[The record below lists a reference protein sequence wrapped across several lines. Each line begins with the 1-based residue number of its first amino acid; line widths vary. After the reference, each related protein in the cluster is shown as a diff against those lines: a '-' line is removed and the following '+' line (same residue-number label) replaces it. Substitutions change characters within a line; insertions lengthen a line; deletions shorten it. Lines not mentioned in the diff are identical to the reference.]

1 MAWAGCHDSW
11 SMMRAAVT
19 GVLVGALL
27 TSSLPPHEIPLRLSV
42 GTGGEGGVYFD
53 YGSGL
58 ASAVLARPDDTEIVA
73 IPTAASV
80 ENNRLVA
87 AGAVDA
93 AFSLADV
100 AALAVAGE
108 PPFDA
113 PMPVAAIARLY
124 DNHTH
129 LVVRADAPHT
139 EIADLEGATVS
150 MGASGSGTEM
160 MAERLLALAGLDE
173 ITEEERAAG
182 AAGVVPTRL
191 PIGESARAL
200 EEGRVDAFFWSGG
213 LPTRAVA
220 ELAARTPI
228 RLIDLAEFVPALV
241 EEYGEFFTEMP
252 VPAGTYEDVPAVRT
266 IGVPSLLVVNER
278 MPDEVAGEL
287 TRLLF
292 DSRSDLVGVHPVAL
306 HLNPRSAIAT
316 LPVPLHPGAAAY
328 YRSMKYAYDSS
339 GA

>member
-1 MAWAGCHDSW
+1 MVWARSHGSW
-11 SMMRAAVT
+11 SIVRSSVT
-19 GVLVGALL
+19 VVLTAALL
-27 TSSLPPHEIPLRLSV
+27 TSSLPPHEDLLRLSV
-42 GTGGEGGVYFD
+42 GTGGEGGVYFE

-58 ASAVLARPDDTEIVA
+58 AGVVDAEPDGTEIVA
-73 IPTAASV
+73 VPTAASV

-93 AFSLADV
+93 AFTLADV

-108 PPFDA
+108 PPFDE
-113 PMPVAAIARLY
+113 PLPVAAIARLY

-129 LVVRADAPHT
+129 LVVRAESEHT
-139 EIADLEGATVS
+139 EIGDLAGGTVS
-150 MGASGSGTEM
+150 LGASGSGTEM
-160 MAERLLALAGLDE
+160 MAERLLSLAGLAE
-173 ITEEERAAG
+173 ITEEERDGG
-182 AAGVVPTRL
+182 ADGVVPVRL

-220 ELAARTPI
+220 DLAARTPI
-228 RLIDLAEFVPALV
+228 RLIDLAEHVSPLV
-241 EEYGEFFTEMP
+241 EEYGEHFTEMP
-252 VPAGTYEDVPAVRT
+252 VPAGTYPGVPAVRT
-266 IGVPSLLVVNER
+266 IGVPSLLVVNDR

-292 DSRSDLVGVHPVAL
+292 ESRPDLVGVHPVAL
-306 HLNPRSAIAT
+306 SLNPRSAIAT

-328 YRSMKYAYDSS
+328 YRSVKYAYEAS
-339 GA
+339 GT